1 MKRFLMSIQAWHKK
15 PNVFY
20 HLSPVQ
26 KSINKLYEG
35 QIKKLINNFNPN
47 IVCFISVK
55 AVEQN
60 MQPK

>member
-1 MKRFLMSIQAWHKK
+1 MYFITC
-15 PNVFY
+15 
-20 HLSPVQ
+20 HLS
-26 KSINKLYEG
+26 KSLLIKLYEG
-35 QIKKLINNFNPN
+35 QIEKLINNFNPN